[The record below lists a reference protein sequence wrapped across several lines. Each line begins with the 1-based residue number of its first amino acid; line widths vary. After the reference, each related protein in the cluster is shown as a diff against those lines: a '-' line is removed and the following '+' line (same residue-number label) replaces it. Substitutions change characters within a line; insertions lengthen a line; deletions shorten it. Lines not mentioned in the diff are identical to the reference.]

1 MIKPTLFVLAAG
13 MGSRY
18 GGLKQLD
25 GLGPH
30 GETIM
35 DYSIFDAIR
44 SGFGKVVFV
53 IRKDFEADF
62 RGKILSKYEGH
73 IPVEVVFQSV
83 NDLPEGFVCPSDRA
97 KPCGTNHAVLMGKE
111 VINEPFAVINADD
124 FYGRNTFEVMA
135 EELMRQRNRE
145 GDYCMVGF
153 RVGNTMSESGTV
165 ARGVCELKDGCLE
178 TVVERTA
185 IGYNEAGEIV
195 FTDENG
201 VVQKLH
207 PNTPVSMNM
216 WGFTPDYFRYSE
228 QYFVEFL
235 KENLNAPKA
244 EFFIPLVVNEMINS
258 GKASVKVLDTT
269 SKWFGVTYAADRPGV
284 VAKFAELH
292 ASGEYPEKMF

>member
-1 MIKPTLFVLAAG
+1 
-13 MGSRY
+13 
-18 GGLKQLD
+18 
-25 GLGPH
+25 
-30 GETIM
+30 
-35 DYSIFDAIR
+35 
-44 SGFGKVVFV
+44 
-53 IRKDFEADF
+53 
-62 RGKILSKYEGH
+62 
-73 IPVEVVFQSV
+73 
-83 NDLPEGFVCPSDRA
+83 
-97 KPCGTNHAVLMGKE
+97 
-111 VINEPFAVINADD
+111 
-124 FYGRNTFEVMA
+124 
-135 EELMRQRNRE
+135 MRQRNRE

-269 SKWFGVTYAADRPGV
+269 SKWFGVTYQEDKESVKAGIQSLYDKGC
-284 VAKFAELH
+284 
-292 ASGEYPEKMF
+292 YPEPLWK